1 MGRRGML
8 GSTISD
14 SPSAG
19 VLCPILLLLVHKHPC
34 PSKHF
39 AFRLKKKTTTKKN
52 ILCAKR
58 TGL

>member
-1 MGRRGML
+1 ML

-39 AFRLKKKTTTKKN
+39 AFRLKKKKPKHFMREEN
-52 ILCAKR
+52 RFINML
-58 TGL
+58 